1 MRKVRGACVWF
12 PGLQKNAC
20 RVYCRTKAYSGALT
34 YANENTDLQK
44 LPSSNSFR
52 GIEKAVRA
60 SLFPLLRG
68 LPACRYFTL
77 CSFRYVLMRQRKA
90 NAWSRQCC
98 LCEMMLRVLICRLHL
113 CQPHRLEK
121 LEESPEARD
130 FCHSHLWS
138 TQEVKSFFTVIITK
152 KMMELLWTLKTR
164 SCLSYWSAHLQK
176 PTLVFGRVSV
186 WQLNS
191 MLFYHRL
198 QELCLLVAHMINK
211 CSREHFPMYQC
222 ASIRGGREKEAPVT
236 SLNNF
241 GKCTLSTEDN
251 TKYTWF
257 PFFKS

>member
-34 YANENTDLQK
+34 YTNENTDLQK

-77 CSFRYVLMRQRKA
+77 CSFHYVLMRQRKA

-152 KMMELLWTLKTR
+152 KKWWNCSERWKPVHASPTDHPTCRSQRWFSVGCLCDSSIACCFIIVSKSYACLWR
-164 SCLSYWSAHLQK
+164 
-176 PTLVFGRVSV
+176 
-186 WQLNS
+186 
-191 MLFYHRL
+191 
-198 QELCLLVAHMINK
+198 
-211 CSREHFPMYQC
+211 
-222 ASIRGGREKEAPVT
+222 
-236 SLNNF
+236 
-241 GKCTLSTEDN
+241 
-251 TKYTWF
+251 TW
-257 PFFKS
+257 

>member
-1 MRKVRGACVWF
+1 MKIRIYKNCL
-12 PGLQKNAC
+12 LQI
-20 RVYCRTKAYSGALT
+20 V
-34 YANENTDLQK
+34 
-44 LPSSNSFR
+44 
-52 GIEKAVRA
+52 
-60 SLFPLLRG
+60 
-68 LPACRYFTL
+68 
-77 CSFRYVLMRQRKA
+77 
-90 NAWSRQCC
+90 
-98 LCEMMLRVLICRLHL
+98 
-113 CQPHRLEK
+113 
-121 LEESPEARD
+121 LEELKRPWEPHCFHCSADCPCAAISRSVPFTTCWWDNGRQMRDLGSDAYARW
-130 FCHSHLWS
+130 CSVYWS
-138 TQEVKSFFTVIITK
+138 AGFTFVSLTDWKSWKKVLKHEIFVTVICGVPKKSFFTVIITK

-164 SCLSYWSAHLQK
+164 SCLSYWSPHLQK

-198 QELCLLVAHMINK
+198 QELCLLVVHMINK